1 MGLVFLELPRTF
13 LEPYPYELLSRHK
26 PMNAKCKIYS
36 QKMHNKNA
44 YLQAANV
51 RNAYAQNFPQGV
63 QFLLITLDAC
73 GPP

>member
-1 MGLVFLELPRTF
+1 
-13 LEPYPYELLSRHK
+13 
-26 PMNAKCKIYS
+26 
-36 QKMHNKNA
+36 MHNKNA

-51 RNAYAQNFPQGV
+51 RNAYVQNFPQGV

>member
-36 QKMHNKNA
+36 QKCIIKMHT
-44 YLQAANV
+44 YRLQMSEMHMFKTFHKGF
-51 RNAYAQNFPQGV
+51 NF
-63 QFLLITLDAC
+63 C
-73 GPP
+73 